1 MNEESPAEP
10 VASATTETTETKQ
23 TDKDKPVKEE
33 QVKGIKIVC
42 LLLPEPLII
51 LFMMQFKIQ
60 VVNYRYKKTQYI
72 NIKPQTLQQ

>member
-33 QVKGIKIVC
+33 QVKGIRIVC

-51 LFMMQFKIQ
+51 LFIMQFKIQ
-60 VVNYRYKKTQYI
+60 VVNYR
-72 NIKPQTLQQ
+72 

>member
-33 QVKGIKIVC
+33 QVKGIGIVC

-51 LFMMQFKIQ
+51 LFIMQFKIQ
-60 VVNYRYKKTQYI
+60 VVNYR
-72 NIKPQTLQQ
+72 